1 MYLFFDTETTG
12 LPKNWKAPVTD
23 VDNWP
28 RLVQLAWITFNK
40 DGVRQSA
47 GSDIVKPKGF
57 TIPEAASKIH
67 GITDVIAHEKGK
79 NLSAVLDNIY
89 YQITQATILVGHNI
103 AFDNKILGAEI
114 IRKGCY
120 PKIKPPRI
128 KICTMFSSTKFC
140 NIPGLY
146 GLKWPSL
153 TELHNKLFGR
163 EFEGA
168 HDATFDIEATA
179 KCFWELVRLGI
190 IVC

>member
-28 RLVQLAWITFNK
+28 RLVQLAWITFDK

-67 GITDVIAHEKGK
+67 GITDAIAHEKGK

-89 YQITQATILVGHNI
+89 YQITQATVLVGHNI
-103 AFDNKILGAEI
+103 SFDNKILGAEI

-120 PKIKPPRI
+120 PKVDPPRV
-128 KICTMFSSTKFC
+128 KICTMFSSTKYC
-140 NIPGLY
+140 ALPGN
-146 GLKWPSL
+146 KWPKL

-168 HDATFDIEATA
+168 HDASFDVEATA
-179 KCFWELVRLGI
+179 KCFWELKRLGVI
-190 IVC
+190 NG